1 MAEARNSFIKSKMNK
16 DLDARLVPPGEYR
29 DAQNVSVSKSEGA
42 DVGSLENIL
51 GNISLTD
58 FGLSTTPNIDIIGF
72 FMDPVRDSIFVFMTN
87 YVDTSADKLSN
98 FAPSAASCYIGVYN
112 TVTLTS
118 TLIVSGSFLNFS
130 KTHPVLGVN
139 VIDNNLFWSDNRNQ
153 PRKIN
158 ITRALANTT
167 YYTTEDQISLPK
179 YYPFD
184 PIQLVRDEVTT
195 VTITDPGSG
204 YTTGSYVNV
213 ATTGGSGSGLTLD
226 ITVGATG
233 LVTAASINN
242 NGSNYTNGDVVQLL
256 MRAGTG
262 SGADFELTV
271 ESASTMKDVVS
282 EFLPDGTTPNPYY
295 NANWPGDKDY
305 LKEKF
310 IRFAYRFKFDD
321 GEYSLISPFT
331 QECFV
336 PEQDGYFIGEDEEKT
351 MQSTELNIMRNK
363 VNNITL
369 CIPVP
374 DGSTNWG
381 NVVNDLKVDSIDIIF
396 KDAAS
401 TTLNLL
407 DTIEGSSLSGNGSTL
422 LYYDYQ
428 SRKPFK
434 TLPSRDLLR
443 VSDQAPVRALSQE
456 VIGNRLVFGNIV
468 DKHTPPSSIDYDV
481 SASIKLDQTPPAASV
496 EPSEVRL
503 EYQNHNLKQN
513 RTYQVGVVLSD
524 RYGRQSDV
532 ILSKINSNSQNSDLK
547 GSTIFHPY
555 KTGNNQGNTGT
566 TANFSY
572 YPGITGSS
580 LFSSNNTWPGDQLK
594 LTFNETISSIK
605 DTSTGTPGLY
615 SSTNPLGWFSYK
627 FVVKQTEVDY
637 YNVFVPGIL
646 NGYIDGETQDPLA
659 ASESEPVVHFV
670 LQGDNLSKIPKDL
683 SLVGPVQGKFK
694 SGRPSFSDDPSY
706 YQFTDTNGN
715 LFQADPY
722 TEEGEALLKT
732 RDRERDLD
740 SGARFENASVKLFP
754 RVINKAASG
763 SGVQFKR
770 QYYPDQQS
778 DVVVAIGTGDDL
790 GLFSTTAIYPFN
802 KAPVF
807 YNYQS
812 NPFIARMNVY
822 TAGSDIT
829 EYGQVGPSPNA
840 AEYEV
845 AYDGLVGGFPNSNG
859 YSDNGENVPV
869 VFEGTSAT
877 QKLFKNKNMKISYQ
891 ASSGVI
897 GSIAITDIGGPW
909 DNFPSYP
916 QTGEASIL
924 AGTDTSVP
932 ANICKFRVKVTKSI
946 YGPTVGLQPLPSDPR
961 RNPLSIFETKPLES
975 KLDIYWETSS
985 AGKISDLNTNI
996 VNNDTTTPYG
1006 FIDQNVASSTITW
1019 AFDEADTLNTNLAR
1033 VVATDYNGNRLTSN
1047 VTMTLL
1053 SVRDALNNDVT
1064 SDFNLLSAAGSS
1076 YYIRNSSYFYYG
1088 SNSAVKDFYTFNIR
1102 VIAPSA
1108 NFATDG
1114 TTVTRDL
1121 VLGAAPGAGFTTP
1134 LFPLSNIVPTISPL
1148 LLGDGVSWD
1157 GLPAGCGGTLIVDDV
1172 RNREDS
1178 LVVSFDG
1185 RNGTNNSNTANL
1197 RTDIQYTLSGIASN
1211 ASRYYS
1217 LVQNEGIASLN
1228 ISSGAENFG
1237 DQTALVTVTDGG
1249 GLSASCEIVISP
1261 QA

>member
-58 FGLSTTPNIDIIGF
+58 FGLSSTPNIDIIGF

-98 FAPSAASCYIGVYN
+98 FAPSAASCHIGVYN
-112 TVTLTS
+112 ITTLTS
-118 TLIVSGSFLNFS
+118 TLIVSGNFLNFS

-158 ITRALANTT
+158 ITRALANVT

-184 PIQLVRDEVTT
+184 PIQLVRDEVTA
-195 VTITDPGSG
+195 VTITSG
-204 YTTGSYVNV
+204 GTGFTPGSYVNV
-213 ATTGGSGSGLTLD
+213 ATTGGTGSGLTLD
-226 ITVGATG
+226 ITVGG
-233 LVTAASINN
+233 PGVINSVSINN
-242 NGSNYTNGDVVQLL
+242 NGSNYTNGDVVQPII
-256 MRAGTG
+256 RVGAGA
-262 SGADFELTV
+262 GAQLTLTV
-271 ESASTMKDVVS
+271 EPASTMKDVVS
-282 EFLPDGTTPNPYY
+282 EFLPDGTTANPYY

-381 NVVNDLKVDSIDIIF
+381 NVVGDLKLDSIDIIF

-434 TLPSRDLLR
+434 TLPLRDLLR

-456 VIGNRLVFGNIV
+456 VIGNRLVFGNII
-468 DKHTPPSSIDYDV
+468 DKHTPPSDIDYDV
-481 SASIKLDQTPPAASV
+481 SASIKLDQTPPSASV
-496 EPSEVRL
+496 EPSDVRL

-532 ILSKINSNSQNSDLK
+532 ILSKINSNSQSSDLK

-555 KTGNNQGNTGT
+555 KTGNNQGSTGT

-572 YPGITGSS
+572 YPGLTGSS

-637 YNVFVPGIL
+637 YNVFVPGVL

-659 ASESEPVVHFV
+659 ASASEPVVHFV
-670 LQGDNLSKIPKDL
+670 LQSDNLSKIPKDL

-754 RVINKAASG
+754 RVINAAS

-790 GLFSTTAIYPFN
+790 GLFSTASIYPFN

-822 TAGSDIT
+822 SAGANIT
-829 EYGQVGPSPNA
+829 TYGQVGPSPNA
-840 AEYEV
+840 AEYEI
-845 AYDGLVGGFPNSNG
+845 AYDGLVGGSGGTN
-859 YSDNGENVPV
+859 YVDEAENVPV
-869 VFEGTSAT
+869 VFEGTTAT
-877 QKLFKNKNMKISYQ
+877 QKLFKNKNMKVSFK
-891 ASSGVI
+891 ATGGVI
-897 GSIAITDIGGPW
+897 GKITITDIGGPW
-909 DNFPSYP
+909 DNFSSYP
-916 QTGEASIL
+916 QTGEASIV
-924 AGTDTSVP
+924 AGTDGTV
-932 ANICKFRVKVTKSI
+932 CKFRVQVTKSI
-946 YGPTVGLQPLPSDPR
+946 YGPADGLQPLPSDPR

-1019 AFDEADTLNTNLAR
+1019 QFDEADALNTELAHI
-1033 VVATDYNGNRLTSN
+1033 VATDYNGNRLTSN

-1076 YYIRNSSYFYYG
+1076 YKIRNSSYFYYG

-1102 VIAPSA
+1102 VNAPSA
-1108 NFATDG
+1108 NFTTDG

-1121 VLGAAPGAGFTTP
+1121 VLGAALGAGFTTP
-1134 LFPLSNIVPTISPL
+1134 LFPLSNIIPTIVPL
-1148 LLGDGVSWD
+1148 SLGPNSLWD
-1157 GLPAGCGGTLIVDDV
+1157 GAPGCGGTIEVTNVSSAQNL
-1172 RNREDS
+1172 
-1178 LVVSFDG
+1178 LVLSYDG
-1185 RNGTNNSNTANL
+1185 RNGTNINNTTNL

-1211 ASRYYS
+1211 ALQYYS
-1217 LVQNEGIASLN
+1217 IVQTNGIAYLN
-1228 ISSGAENFG
+1228 ISQGAENFG
-1237 DQTALVTVTDGG
+1237 NQTAIVGVIDGG
-1249 GLSASCEIVISP
+1249 GLKANCQITVSP

>member
-98 FAPSAASCYIGVYN
+98 FAPAAASCYIGAYN
-112 TVTLTS
+112 MVTLTS

-139 VIDNNLFWSDNRNQ
+139 VIDNNLFWTDNRNQ

-158 ITRALANTT
+158 ITRALTNTT
-167 YYTTEDQISLPK
+167 YYTNEDQISLPK

-184 PIQLVRDEVTT
+184 PIQLVREEVTNVA
-195 VTITDPGSG
+195 VTNGGSG
-204 YTTGSYVNV
+204 YQNSVVYINVDTIGGTGQGLNLNV
-213 ATTGGSGSGLTLD
+213 ETNSSGEVSKATINRIGSGYSNNDIVTFVLRSGSF
-226 ITVGATG
+226 TG
-233 LVTAASINN
+233 TPAQF
-242 NGSNYTNGDVVQLL
+242 T
-256 MRAGTG
+256 
-262 SGADFELTV
+262 LTV
-271 ESASTMKDVVS
+271 ETVSTMKDVVS
-282 EFLPDGTTPNPYY
+282 QILPNGITGNPHY
-295 NANWPGDKDY
+295 NPNWPGDKDY

-351 MQSTELNIMRNK
+351 MKSTELNIMRNK
-363 VNNITL
+363 INDITL

-374 DGSTNWG
+374 DGSSNWG
-381 NVVNDLKVDSIDIIF
+381 SVVDNLKIDSIDIIF
-396 KDAAS
+396 KDATS

-407 DTIEGSSLSGNGSTL
+407 DTIKGDSLNGDSSPL
-422 LYYDYQ
+422 LYYNYQ

-434 TLPSRDLLR
+434 TLPLRDLLR
-443 VSDQAPVRALSQE
+443 VYDQTPVRALSQE

-468 DKHTPPSSIDYDV
+468 DKHTPPNNIDYDV
-481 SASIKLDQTPPAASV
+481 SSGFKLDQTPSLSSI
-496 EPSEVRL
+496 EPSQVRI
-503 EYQNHNLKQN
+503 EYQNHTLKQN
-513 RTYQVGVVLSD
+513 RTYQVGLVLSD

-532 ILSKINSNSQNSDLK
+532 ILSKINNNSQSSELK

-555 KTGNNQGNTGT
+555 KTGNNQGSTGT
-566 TANFSY
+566 TTNFSY
-572 YPGITGSS
+572 FPGGANS
-580 LFSSNNTWPGDQLK
+580 LFTSSNTWPGDQLK
-594 LTFNETISSIK
+594 LTFNEAISSIK
-605 DTSTGTPGLY
+605 NTSTGTPGLY

-627 FVVKQTEVDY
+627 FVVKQTEIDY
-637 YNVFVPGIL
+637 YNVFVPGVL
-646 NGYIDGETQDPLA
+646 NGYIDGESQDPLA
-659 ASESEPVVHFV
+659 ASQSEPVVHFA
-670 LQGDNLSKIPKDL
+670 LHSDNLSKIPKDL

-715 LFQADPY
+715 FFTADPY

-754 RVINKAASG
+754 RVINASSG
-763 SGVQFKR
+763 GVQFKR
-770 QYYPDQQS
+770 QYYPDQKS

-790 GLFSTTAIYPFN
+790 GLFSLSAINPFN

-822 TAGSDIT
+822 TAGANIGT
-829 EYGQVGPSPNA
+829 YGQVGPSPTA

-845 AYDGLVGGFPNSNG
+845 ARGSIVDSGTG
-859 YSDNGENVPV
+859 YTDKGENVPI
-869 VFEGTSAT
+869 VFETGGAGTVTAD
-877 QKLFKNKNMKISYQ
+877 QKLFKNKNMKVTFH
-891 ASSGVI
+891 ASSGNVGGI
-897 GSIAITDIGGPW
+897 TITDIGGPW

-916 QTGEASIL
+916 KTGEASIV
-924 AGTDTSVP
+924 AGTDGTV
-932 ANICKFRVKVTKSI
+932 CKFEVIVTKSI
-946 YGPTVGLQPLPSDPR
+946 YGPADGLQPLPSDPKT
-961 RNPLSIFETKPLES
+961 NPLSIFETKPLES

-996 VNNDTTTPYG
+996 LTYDTNTPYG
-1006 FIDQNVASSTITW
+1006 FIDEDSTSNTITW
-1019 AFDEADTLNTNLAR
+1019 AFDEADALNTELAHI
-1033 VVATDYNGNRLTSN
+1033 VATDYSGNRLTSN

-1064 SDFNLLSAAGSS
+1064 NDFSLVATGTGSS
-1076 YYIRNSSYFYYG
+1076 YKIKNSSYFYYS
-1088 SNSAVKDFYTFNIR
+1088 SNSAIKDFYTFNIR
-1102 VIAPSA
+1102 VNAPSSSYIT
-1108 NFATDG
+1108 NG
-1114 TTVTRDL
+1114 TTVNRDL
-1121 VLGAAPGAGFTTP
+1121 VLGAASGAGFTTP
-1134 LFPLSNIVPTISPL
+1134 LFPLSNIIPTISPL
-1148 LLGDGVSWD
+1148 NLGPNSSWD
-1157 GLPAGCGGTLIVDDV
+1157 GSAVCGGTVEVTGVSSANNL
-1172 RNREDS
+1172 
-1178 LVVSFDG
+1178 LVLSFDG
-1185 RNGTNNSNTANL
+1185 RNGTNSSNTINL
-1197 RTDIQYTLSGIASN
+1197 RSDIKYTLSVDS
-1211 ASRYYS
+1211 SVEKYYS
-1217 LVQNEGIASLN
+1217 LVQTEGIAFLN
-1228 ISSGAENFG
+1228 INKGAEDFG
-1237 DQTALVTVTDGG
+1237 NQNVLVTVTDGG
-1249 GLSASCEIVISP
+1249 GLLASCEIIVSP
-1261 QA
+1261 Q